1 MEMALASLATM
12 LLLNVMVFHMSLNW
26 HKNYSHW
33 HVHASAEH
41 WHCQA
46 VERRIVHGLMV
57 QPSLRGN
64 VMSVVL
70 CYCFGH
76 IVFEVV
82 VLTMESA
89 RMSLRMLVL
98 GLLDQCGTVATVVS
112 WLNAC

>member
-1 MEMALASLATM
+1 MEMALAALAM
-12 LLLNVMVFHMSLNW
+12 MLNVIVFHISLNW
-26 HKNYSHW
+26 HKNCNHW
-33 HVHASAEH
+33 HVHASAGH

-46 VERRIVHGLMV
+46 VELRVVRELMV

-76 IVFEVV
+76 SVFEVV